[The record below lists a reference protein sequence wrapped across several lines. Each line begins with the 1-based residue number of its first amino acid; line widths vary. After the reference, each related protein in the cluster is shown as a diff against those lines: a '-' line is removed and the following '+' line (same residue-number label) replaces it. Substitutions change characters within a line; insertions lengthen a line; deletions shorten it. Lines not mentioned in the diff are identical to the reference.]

1 MAEYMK
7 PVVFRLNEQLYG
19 VDINCVQS
27 IEKQIQVV
35 SVPNSVSYVKGI
47 INLRGEVIPVYSFK
61 RKFNQKEEKTTDNAI
76 IINISGVKLAL
87 EVDEVMEISD
97 IDMTNVMEMP
107 SIVRNQETIYM
118 DRVINVNGKLIIL
131 INVNILL
138 SREEKDSLKSMV
150 EKLKD

>member
-97 IDMTNVMEMP
+97 INMTNVMEMP

-138 SREEKDSLKSMV
+138 SREEKDNLKSMV
-150 EKLKD
+150 EQLKD

>member
-97 IDMTNVMEMP
+97 INMTNVMEMP

-150 EKLKD
+150 EQLKD